1 MRPDRASMCRLP
13 GGCNVIPA
21 AAFGLLGVAY
31 PVGGTLAVYL
41 GAVALDA
48 TGSCAPLIPV
58 ILGSLVL
65 WSVALWIAG
74 PRRARTIAVQP
85 AA

>member
-1 MRPDRASMCRLP
+1 MRS
-13 GGCNVIPA
+13 
-21 AAFGLLGVAY
+21 AAFGDVFGGPNFGTIFGLLAVAY

-48 TGSCAPLIPV
+48 TGSYAPLIPV
-58 ILGSLVL
+58 ILGSFVL

-74 PRRARTIAVQP
+74 PRRARPMAAQP